1 MTKAVLADVIRDET
15 GCTAAQAKNAVDGIV
30 NLIAK
35 SLKGDGKFGLVG
47 FGTFNVSKRGKR
59 KGRNPRT
66 GEPVTIKAS
75 KSVRFKASPRLKKGL

>member
-35 SLKGDGKFGLVG
+35 SLKSDGKFGLVG

-75 KSVRFKASPRLKKGL
+75 KSVRFKASPRLKKGV